1 MTLVAH
7 TFGRAPTKSAFVAS
21 LFVTACLV
29 ACEGTTSSGSSQVR
43 VETNLID
50 EDAQTGV
57 QIEID
62 KNSDENE

>member
-7 TFGRAPTKSAFVAS
+7 TLGIVPVKSAFVVW
-21 LFVTACLV
+21 LLVTACLV
-29 ACEGTTSSGSSQVR
+29 ACEGTTSSGSSQIR

-57 QIEID
+57 QIDIN
-62 KNSDENE
+62 KNSEENE